1 MSKSIRINT
10 TPLGNDKHLK
20 VKIDQDFDFLE
31 ILSLKITQTEA
42 YTKYCSDYGVVVG
55 RVVVNNGFG
64 IPNAKISIF
73 IPLAEEDKSRPEING
88 LYPFETIY
96 TKDYKGIRYNLLSNE
111 PRPDDECHV
120 AVGTFPD
127 KRQVLDCGTTLEVFE
142 KYYKFTTTTNSA
154 GDYMIFGAPVGEHT
168 IHVDLSDIGFISQK
182 PYELI
187 GQGFSKNLFAS
198 NSQFKTGQNLDV
210 LSQIKSRNTSA
221 SVIPFWG
228 DLEECEVGIT
238 RVDFDLNYD
247 IIPTA
252 IFIGNIFGDNEKNSV
267 NKRCRPRRK
276 LGNLCETVTGEGTIE
291 MIRKTPEGLIEK
303 FSVDGD
309 NLINENGVW
318 CYQIPMN
325 LDKLVTDEFG
335 NLVPSED
342 PEKGVPSNAK
352 VRFRVAM
359 NETGDTG
366 RIRSRAKFLIPNRG
380 LDYNFD
386 DSTPDTE
393 FADLRWKKVY
403 TVRQFI
409 ARYQKYCETK
419 VCGTKRS
426 FIGIKDVDDCG
437 DHTPFPYNRIDTDLN
452 PLYSIICLIVTI
464 LMTLIELINVSLIRL
479 LNIVIGA
486 LNAILCFICNI
497 IYGLGQFID
506 SIVSAINGLIP
517 GNGPLSFNVCNFCI
531 GTGCCTCGSIMN
543 YMSCISIKC
552 DEKSF
557 APGCY
562 KPSSCSLP
570 SGCSI
575 PSDVD
580 KLGWCTANSGQP
592 PENYPGDGVT
602 NQIDCGSYNA
612 SDAHGCCGPAGSGFI
627 PFAGA
632 MDCIEIQLARA
643 LNVFKFDFY
652 NDWINGSLYAFLFK
666 YKVRRKKS
674 KKRTVEK
681 FCEYDCHDTYESDT
695 DSPEHKYNKCRD
707 NLFLVDTCVANDN
720 NPISFNKVGID
731 EGIIKEHKDE
741 LYYAAMTH
749 DTANL
754 LYATDITC
762 LGSAV
767 NCDIDGRQ
775 KIVTYLVNTS
785 YKMPPDTAELDSNN
799 VLETTAI
806 DPLLLSLNCFRVKVE
821 DYNCKNIKRI
831 CEIGIGLDENRVDD
845 TPPGVAANCNI
856 EIFDSPITIATTEEL
871 EGEFLRNELGSC
883 ATGIY
888 QFDCTQEQ
896 TDYNIFRGYNNPN
909 PLGLPTENSYFYYFG
924 INPGKSAL
932 DCAMASYF
940 VPCKRDKQNQ
950 IPAQITTIDNTC
962 NNQNAGSVT
971 VNLLGGKEPF
981 TYTFADTNSNSIL
994 GSPSSPTTSNFIS
1007 FTNLF
1012 AGSYQLSVTDKY
1024 GDNSLYNININ
1035 EPLSL
1040 IAVPTSVQN
1049 TTSPILSNGSIDI
1062 NVFGG
1067 NPPYTYLWSP
1077 GGQTTQDLSGIGVGV
1092 YNVTIKDTATPTCS
1106 QQTITLTGLTIASP
1120 SALNFNYTTVPS
1132 SCYNQGDAQIV
1143 LSNITGGT
1151 SPYTIFINGTL
1162 TTSSIG
1168 NLTGN
1173 TSGIPYTIT
1182 VYDST
1187 SAQTVTQIVTLTSPP
1202 LLTATAVPGTILC
1215 NGCTTNI
1222 TVNPNGGTSPYTYKW
1237 NDSNNQTTQ
1246 TALNLSEGTYVC
1258 MIKDAKDCEYKVT
1271 TTITAPPKLDINN
1284 VFVTNAV
1291 CFNGTAQVSFNLAGG
1306 TGNLSYAIYN
1316 AALNTTLTPT
1326 CNNCNTPTSTPC
1338 TSSCVSS
1345 PGTLAQPITSNVTPG
1360 TYTFNIPHI
1369 MISKQYYMVVT
1380 DTNGCKT
1387 CTTFIVTS
1395 PPQLSGLFT
1404 YNLTNS
1410 IPFKQYSLNITGI
1423 GGTLT
1428 TSYTINLYNSVLG
1441 NTNCNLSTT
1450 PITPNS
1456 FTPTT
1461 KDYINL
1467 GSGEYIIQIK
1477 DDNNC
1482 LWCSS
1487 TFTLPS

>member
-10 TPLGNDKHLK
+10 TPLGDDKHLK

-73 IPLAEEDKSRPEING
+73 IPLTEEDKSRPEING
-88 LYPFETIY
+88 LYPFESIY

-168 IHVDLSDIGFISQK
+168 VHIDVDLSDIGFLSQK

-187 GQGFSKNLFAS
+187 SQGFSENLFAS
-198 NSQFKTGQNLDV
+198 NSQFKTSPNLDV
-210 LSQIKSRNTSA
+210 LSQVKTRNTSV

-267 NKRCRPRRK
+267 NKRCRPRVK
-276 LGNLCETVTGEGTIE
+276 LGNLCDTVTGEGTIE

-309 NLINENGVW
+309 NLINEEGVW

-325 LDKLVTDEFG
+325 LDRLVTDEFG
-335 NLVPSED
+335 NLVASED
-342 PEKGVPSNAK
+342 PSKGVPSNAK
-352 VRFRVAM
+352 VRFRVTM
-359 NETGDTG
+359 NENGETGKQ
-366 RIRSRAKFLIPNRG
+366 RNRAKFLIPNRG
-380 LDYNFD
+380 TDYNFD

-393 FADLRWKKVY
+393 FANLRWKKVY

-437 DHTPFPYNRIDTDLN
+437 DHTPFPFNKIDTDLN
-452 PLYSIICLIVTI
+452 PLFTIICLIVTI
-464 LMTLIELINVSLIRL
+464 LMILIELINVSLIKL
-479 LNIVIGA
+479 LNVIIGI
-486 LNAILCFICNI
+486 LNAILCIICQI
-497 IYGLGQFID
+497 IYGLGQFIG
-506 SIVSAINGLIP
+506 SIVSAINSIG
-517 GNGPLSFNVCNFCI
+517 FNINFDPCTYCI
-531 GTGCCTCGSIMN
+531 GTGCCDCGSIMN
-543 YMSCISIKC
+543 YISCLSINC

-562 KPSSCSLP
+562 KPSSCTLP
-570 SGCSI
+570 TDCSI
-575 PSDVD
+575 PSDSD
-580 KLGWCTANSGQP
+580 KLGWCTANDGQP
-592 PENYPGDGVT
+592 PENYPGDGIT
-602 NQIDCGSYNA
+602 NQVDCGSYNA
-612 SDAHGCCGPAGSGFI
+612 SDAHGCCGPIGSGFI

-632 MDCIEIQLARA
+632 MDCVEIQLARA

-666 YKVRRKKS
+666 YKVKRKKS
-674 KKRTVEK
+674 KKRTVEI
-681 FCEYDCHDTYESDT
+681 FCEYDCHDTYET
-695 DSPEHKYNKCRD
+695 DAESPEHAYNECRD
-707 NLFLVDTCVANDN
+707 KLYLVDTCVGNDN
-720 NPISFNKVGID
+720 NPISFNKVGIN
-731 EGIIKEHKDE
+731 EGVIKEHKDQ

-749 DTANL
+749 DMANI

-767 NCDIDGRQ
+767 NCDIDGRE
-775 KIVTYLVNTS
+775 KIVNYLINTS

-821 DYNCKNIKRI
+821 DYNCYNIKRI
-831 CEIGIGLDENRVDD
+831 CEIGIGLDENRLDE
-845 TPPGVAANCNI
+845 TPPGIAANCNI
-856 EIFDSPITIATTEEL
+856 EIFDTTEEL

-888 QFDCTQEQ
+888 QFDCRQPAGIHSN
-896 TDYNIFRGYNNPN
+896 DYNIFRGYNNPN
-909 PLGLPTENSYFYYFG
+909 PLSLPTENSYFYYFG
-924 INPGKSAL
+924 IKPGKSAL
-932 DCAMASYF
+932 DCAMKSYF

-962 NNQNAGSVT
+962 YNQNAGSVT
-971 VNLLGGKEPF
+971 INLLGGKEPF
-981 TYTFADTNSNSIL
+981 TYTFVDSNSNSIL
-994 GSPSSPTTSNFIS
+994 GTPSSPTQSNFIT

-1012 AGSYQLSVTDKY
+1012 ASSYQLSVTDKY

-1035 EPLSL
+1035 GPLNL
-1040 IAVPTSVQN
+1040 VAVPTAIQN
-1049 TTSPILSNGSIDI
+1049 TTSPILSNGAIDI

-1067 NPPYTYLWSP
+1067 NPPYTYNWSP
-1077 GGQTTQDLSGIGVGV
+1077 GGYTGQDLSGLSVGV
-1092 YNVTIKDTATPTCS
+1092 YSVIIKDTATSTCG
-1106 QQTITLTGLTIASP
+1106 QQTITLTGLTIESP
-1120 SALNFNYTTVPS
+1120 SALNFNYTVVNST
-1132 SCYNQGDAQIV
+1132 CYNKGDAQII

-1151 SPYTIFINGTL
+1151 PPRTIFINGIP
-1162 TTSSIG
+1162 TTASIG

-1182 VYDST
+1182 VYDAT
-1187 SAQTVTQIVTLTSPP
+1187 SAQSATQIVTLTSPP
-1202 LLTATAVPGTILC
+1202 LLTATATFSPILC
-1215 NGCTTNI
+1215 NGCTTDI
-1222 TVNPNGGTSPYTYKW
+1222 TVYPNGGTSPYTYSW
-1237 NDSNNQTTQ
+1237 NDPNHQTTQ
-1246 TALNLSEGTYVC
+1246 TASNLPAGTYVC
-1258 MIKDAKDCEYKVT
+1258 TVKDVNSCTYKVIT
-1271 TTITAPPKLDINN
+1271 IITAPSKLDINN

-1291 CFNGTAQVSFNLAGG
+1291 CYDDVAQVSFNLAGG
-1306 TGNLSYAIYN
+1306 TGNLSYSIYE
-1316 AALNTTLTPT
+1316 AGLNTTLTPT
-1326 CNNCNTPTSTPC
+1326 CNNCNTPPSNTPC

-1345 PGTLAQPITSNVTPG
+1345 PGALVQPIVSNVTPG

-1369 MISKQYYMVVT
+1369 KISKQYYMVVT
-1380 DTNGCKT
+1380 DANGCKT
-1387 CTTFIVTS
+1387 CTTFTVTS
-1395 PPQLSGLFT
+1395 PSQLSGLFT
-1404 YNLTNS
+1404 YNLIS
-1410 IPFKQYSLNITGI
+1410 SGPKKYSLNVAAI

-1428 TSYTINLYNSVLG
+1428 TGYIINLYNSALG
-1441 NTNCNLSTT
+1441 NTNCNPGTT
-1450 PITPNS
+1450 PIIPIS
-1456 FTPTT
+1456 FTSTT
-1461 KDYINL
+1461 KDYTNL
-1467 GSGEYIIQIK
+1467 NSGEYIIQIK
-1477 DDNNC
+1477 DNNGC
-1482 LWCSS
+1482 QWCSS
-1487 TFTLPS
+1487 TFTLPA